1 MNFKPWL
8 ALSVWALCA
17 CTPSLNWR
25 EVRLEDTALK
35 TLLPCKPDHGSREVS
50 AGGPTLMVRMS
61 GCETQSH
68 LLAVAR
74 LPMPAQARPAE
85 IESAIAQWQ
94 SATLAN
100 MNGQLTGAEPLEI
113 KAAVPIKAQRISA
126 SGRAADGRVVQ
137 SQWVMFAWEGQI
149 IQAVVYAPKL
159 QAEVSDTFFAGLTL
173 P

>member
-8 ALSVWALCA
+8 ALSIWALCA

-25 EVRLEDTALK
+25 EVRLEQSTLK
-35 TLLPCKPDHGSREVS
+35 ILLPCKADHGSREVPVGS
-50 AGGPTLMVRMS
+50 QTLMVRMS
-61 GCETQSH
+61 GCEAQGH

-74 LPMPAQARPAE
+74 MPMPAQAKPAD
-85 IESAIAQWQ
+85 IESAMAQWQ

-100 MNGQLTGAEPLEI
+100 MNGVLNSSEPWEV
-113 KAAVPIKAQRISA
+113 KASVPIAAKRISA
-126 SGRAADGRVVQ
+126 SGKTADGRVIQ
-137 SQWVMFAWEGQI
+137 SQWVMFASENQI

>member
-1 MNFKPWL
+1 MNCKPWL
-8 ALSVWALCA
+8 ALSLWALCA

-25 EVRLEDTALK
+25 EVRLEQSSLK

-50 AGGPTLMVRMS
+50 VGAQTLMVRMS
-61 GCETQSH
+61 GCEAQAH

-74 LPMPAQARPAE
+74 LPLPPQAKPAD
-85 IESAIAQWQ
+85 IETAIAQWQ

-100 MNGQLTGAEPLEI
+100 MKGRITGSEPWEI
-113 KAAVPIKAQRISA
+113 KAAAPLKTQRISA
-126 SGRAADGRVVQ
+126 SGTAPDGRAMQ
-137 SQWVMFAWEGQI
+137 SQWLMFAWEGQI

-159 QAEVSDTFFAGLTL
+159 QAEVSDTFFAGLSL